1 MPPKTEST
9 HLPTSRDEAF
19 RVEEFCA
26 LFRIGKTKFYEEVAS
41 GRLKTFPIGRRRRV
55 SRAAAEA
62 WVRGLEGLAN
72 DSHLSRF
79 NTKKADRAD
88 RSPLK

>member
-1 MPPKTEST
+1 MPLKIEHTQ
-9 HLPTSRDEAF
+9 LPNSRDEAF

-41 GRLKTFPIGRRRRV
+41 GRLKTFPIGRRRRI

-62 WVRGLEGLAN
+62 WVRGLEALAK
-72 DSHLSRF
+72 DSHQSCF
-79 NTKKADRAD
+79 NTKKARRGD
-88 RSPLK
+88 RSSLK